1 MGATVKTRQVNDVMV
16 IDLEGRIVRGD
27 SSLALRD
34 AVRDLVGKGNT
45 KILLNLGEVSYFD
58 SPGIGELFAAFTRVV
73 NQGGELKI
81 LNPTE
86 RVKDLLQ
93 VTKLYTVFDVHD
105 NEANALRS
113 FSSAAATA

>member
-1 MGATVKTRQVNDVMV
+1 MNETVKTRQVNDVMV
-16 IDLEGRIVRGD
+16 IDLKGRIVRGD

-45 KILLNLGEVSYFD
+45 KILLNLGGVSYLD
-58 SPGIGELFAAFTRVV
+58 SPGIGELFAAFASVA
-73 NQGGELKI
+73 NQGGQLKM

-93 VTKLYTVFDVHD
+93 VTKLYEVFDVHD